1 MSPDQIRQ
9 EGITLSEIDVV
20 VDTNIWLHANN
31 PTVDTFAA
39 ALEFVR
45 TLLRS
50 STVLC
55 FDTGVSLTEAC
66 NRSRIL
72 SEYLAQIKGS
82 GVGKKILEELLQSG
96 RWTDVSG
103 KVTNAQRKVID
114 QNVPDK
120 RDRVFAKVATNSKS
134 QSLISHDKKAF
145 RTKCKAQLQQKCG
158 VRVSTC
164 SEVLAR

>member
-103 KVTNAQRKVID
+103 
-114 QNVPDK
+114 
-120 RDRVFAKVATNSKS
+120 
-134 QSLISHDKKAF
+134 
-145 RTKCKAQLQQKCG
+145 
-158 VRVSTC
+158 
-164 SEVLAR
+164 